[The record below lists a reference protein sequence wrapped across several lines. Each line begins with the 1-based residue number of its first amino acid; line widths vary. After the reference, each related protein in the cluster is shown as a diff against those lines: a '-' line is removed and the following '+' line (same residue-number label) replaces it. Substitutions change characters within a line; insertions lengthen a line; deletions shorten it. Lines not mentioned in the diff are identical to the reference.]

1 MEQKDTFR
9 IVLDSETANID
20 TTASGDYTYNVKLQ
34 ARRTDYKKYVLYVD
48 NFNICLKGLTT
59 ESVLVK
65 LNIGQYN
72 SFNSQTEGN
81 NQVVAT
87 IFNPN
92 IASGR
97 TVDLALNI
105 QAPNTPYII
114 TTLPNELN
122 VKLVDIDNVAI
133 NMSSANN
140 FWYMNLRVE
149 AFYD

>member
-9 IVLDSETANID
+9 IVLDSETANLD

-59 ESVLVK
+59 ESILVK

-87 IFNPN
+87 LFNPN
-92 IASGR
+92 TASAR
-97 TVDLALNI
+97 TDDLTLNI